1 MKTVKSII
9 TSLILIL
16 MVSGSLMAQ
25 STPKVI
31 GVINK
36 ADWCSVCENN
46 GARAMAAFMANN
58 KDGEIAF
65 VANDLTNDDTK
76 KKSSEAL
83 KKYGL
88 EDAVSSLK
96 STGMAYFFDSE
107 SKALINKV
115 SVAKSD
121 KELAEAMSE
130 AVTAVK

>member
-1 MKTVKSII
+1 MKPVKSIFA
-9 TSLILIL
+9 SLILVL
-16 MVSGSLMAQ
+16 MVSGSMMAQ
-25 STPKVI
+25 SAPKVI

-58 KDGEIAF
+58 MDGEIAF

-88 EDAVSSLK
+88 EEAVSSLK
-96 STGMAYFFDSE
+96 STGVAYFFNPE
-107 SKALINKV
+107 SKALISQV
-115 SVAKSD
+115 SVSKSD
-121 KELAEAMSE
+121 KELAEAMSA